1 MIFKELTLVPRP
13 YNEDNL
19 MNKIESLRKQM
30 IRTGI
35 EEGLSSKKTI
45 ELSQLLDQYVL
56 QYQQRNFKSYKKTIH

>member
-1 MIFKELTLVPRP
+1 MPRP